1 MYRILSTDT
10 QIIMINHNTV
20 EELDDEEVS
29 KDAGMVVSGDIL
41 DEILENKTNIKRWI
55 RLARLCKAVI
65 ICR

>member
-1 MYRILSTDT
+1 
-10 QIIMINHNTV
+10 MINHNTV

-41 DEILENKTNIKRWI
+41 DEILKNKTCIKRWI